1 MDPGA
6 GSSPGWL
13 GREAVFSPQAA
24 SGEGD
29 DRAATRLFSWDATR
43 ATSGTGAIS
52 AHPACRE
59 NGRVGFPFLTW
70 CSSILVIWPRVVTTP
85 PPLF

>member
-29 DRAATRLFSWDATR
+29 DRAATRLFSR
-43 ATSGTGAIS
+43 
-52 AHPACRE
+52 AHPEAQ
-59 NGRVGFPFLTW
+59 VPPHPLPP
-70 CSSILVIWPRVVTTP
+70 SSIL
-85 PPLF
+85 LLLLQFYFLSFFYFLSSCY

>member
-13 GREAVFSPQAA
+13 GREARVSPQAA

-29 DRAATRLFSWDATR
+29 DRAATRLFSR
-43 ATSGTGAIS
+43 
-52 AHPACRE
+52 AHPEAQVPSLPFPQTQPSSAPSGPPTLILR
-59 NGRVGFPFLTW
+59 NGQKLGNWLNLLYRF
-70 CSSILVIWPRVVTTP
+70 
-85 PPLF
+85 